1 MGPLARLPLHPL
13 LLAAY
18 AVLFVYAANIGEVL
32 PADAWLPLAVALGAA
47 ALVLVICAL
56 LYRDARRGALT
67 ASALVVA
74 FAFFGHLGA
83 GLDDEVVTEP
93 MQLAAWAGIVAAVAV
108 VAWRLRAGA
117 LGSVTAAL
125 NAFGLVLVLIS
136 LVTIVPA
143 ELTRVAR
150 ASQGEPVTTDV
161 MAQATRDPGRDI
173 YFLVFDRYGSDW
185 SIEQRFGIE
194 NDLYP
199 DLEAAG
205 FEVVPGA
212 RANYRA
218 TDFSLA
224 SMLSMDTLDDLTETV
239 GPVSDDRTPAREKLG
254 DHEVGRFLR
263 ANGYRYYHLGAWYGP
278 TRTNPIADEVLVWGR
293 TTELEQVLRDATM
306 LPALEKL
313 LGTTE
318 DDDFR
323 NRHREEALFE
333 LRQLSRLAD
342 TPGRKFVFAHI
353 LLPHPPYG
361 WDAEGNIVL
370 KEEEQAAIA
379 DGREGELYAEQ
390 LAFTNG
396 RIRELVAQLLDRP
409 PAEQPIIVITGDEGP
424 MVCGHVDC
432 IDGSPETYGIRF
444 GTLRA
449 YYLPEL
455 EYEVPADDSGV
466 NIFRMLFRE
475 YFGADLPDLPNRSY
489 DWPDNDHLYD
499 FRDVSDEL
507 PLPGASG

>member
-18 AVLFVYAANIGEVL
+18 AVLFVYAVNISEVL
-32 PADAWLPLAVALGAA
+32 PADAWPALAVALGGGAVTLA
-47 ALVLVICAL
+47 VCAL

-67 ASALVVA
+67 ASALILA
-74 FAFFGHLGA
+74 FAFFGHVGSE
-83 GLDDEVVTEP
+83 LDEEVVTQP
-93 MQLAAWAGIVAAVAV
+93 VQLLAWAGVVALVAVAA
-108 VAWRLRAGA
+108 WRMR
-117 LGSVTAAL
+117 GSRLANVTAAL

-143 ELTRVAR
+143 ELTRATR
-150 ASQGEPVTTDV
+150 ASQGEPASDDV
-161 MAQATRDPGRDI
+161 IAEATRQPERDI

-185 SIEQRFGIE
+185 SIAERFGIE
-194 NDLYP
+194 NDLAA
-199 DLEAAG
+199 DLEDAG
-205 FEVVPGA
+205 FAVVPGA

-224 SMLSMDTLDDLTETV
+224 AMLNMDTLDDLTETI
-239 GPVSDDRTPAREKLG
+239 GPASDDRTPAREKLG

-278 TRTNPIADEVLVWGR
+278 TRTNPIADEVLVWGK
-293 TTELEQVLRDATM
+293 TTELEQVLRDATA
-306 LPALEKL
+306 LPALERL
-313 LGTTE
+313 IGAAE

-333 LRQLSRLAD
+333 FRQLERLAD

-361 WDAEGNIVL
+361 WDAEGDIVT
-370 KEEEQAAIA
+370 KAEEQAAMEA
-379 DGREGELYAEQ
+379 GHEGELFAEQ
-390 LAFTNG
+390 LAFTNE
-396 RIRELVAQLLDRP
+396 RIRQLVDTLLDRP
-409 PAEQPIIVITGDEGP
+409 PEEQPIIVITGDEGP
-424 MVCGHVDC
+424 MLCGHVDC
-432 IDGSPETYGIRF
+432 IDGSAETYGIRY

-449 YYLPEL
+449 YHLPEL
-455 EYEVPADDSGV
+455 DVEVPADDSGF
-466 NIFRMLFRE
+466 NIFRLLFRE
-475 YFGADLPDLPNRSY
+475 YFGADLPELPNRSW

-499 FRDVSDEL
+499 FRDITEEL
-507 PLPGASG
+507 PLPGG